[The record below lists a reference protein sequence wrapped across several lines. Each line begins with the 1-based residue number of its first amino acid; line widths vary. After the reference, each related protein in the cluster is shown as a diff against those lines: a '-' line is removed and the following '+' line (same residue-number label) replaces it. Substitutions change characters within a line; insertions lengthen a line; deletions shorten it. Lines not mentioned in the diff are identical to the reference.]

1 MELNEGRQAGD
12 SCVEEWFGCD
22 EGGNI
27 YLRRGFSMGSYNTR
41 VRAAKWRGTG
51 SWITLSNI
59 FYSSIWQTEGVGGW
73 K

>member
-1 MELNEGRQAGD
+1 MELNEGCQAGD

-41 VRAAKWRGTG
+41 VGAAKWRGTG
-51 SWITLSNI
+51 S
-59 FYSSIWQTEGVGGW
+59 
-73 K
+73 